1 MNGNPKL
8 TINRIKSFGIFITLG
23 LIVTIFS
30 GFMPAQAGKS
40 AVTVDQILGQMTLEE
55 KVGQIIMTD
64 FRKWNDQEVREINP
78 EIIQVTKDY
87 HLGGVVLFREN
98 IINFEQTVKFI
109 DDLQNAAD
117 LPLLIGIDQEG
128 GIVTRLPYATNMPGN
143 MALGAVA
150 SPRLT
155 YKVARAIGRELRA
168 LGINVNFA
176 PVLDVNNNPDNPV
189 IGVRSFGA
197 DPDSVAKMG
206 AAYIDGLH
214 RAGVAATAKHFP
226 GHGDTATDSH
236 LDLPTVPYSIE
247 RLRDLELKP
256 FQEAIRR
263 GVDLIMTA
271 HVTFPAI
278 DNTTVTSLKDGREI
292 NLPASLSPKVLT
304 GLIRDEMGFQGVII
318 TDAFRHM
325 KAIND
330 NFAADTA
337 ALMAFKAGADLILM
351 PEDLDQAYNAILR
364 EVKAGS
370 ISEERLNASVRRI
383 ITLKTRLGIMATD
396 RNAEV
401 RLRKAHKIIGSK
413 KHRSLEKAVSRRAVT
428 ILRNEENMLPF
439 QLQDGQNVLFLAPW
453 QDRLDLM
460 QRALEEILSSK
471 KITVNLKGMVY
482 ENQDAMDDV
491 AKQAVEEAD
500 YIVLATY
507 SFDRTTR
514 TPGCYW
520 GANYALAAVEYANER
535 KKPLAVMA
543 IRNPYD
549 ILFLP
554 RVKAFI
560 AVYGK
565 VDGPNIPA
573 GIDVI
578 FGRKKSRGKL
588 PVVVEALIEE

>member
-1 MNGNPKL
+1 MRKNPKPV
-8 TINRIKSFGIFITLG
+8 INRTKSFRIFI
-23 LIVTIFS
+23 IFS
-30 GFMPAQAGKS
+30 FVFILSGVFTPTQARKA

-55 KVGQIIMTD
+55 KVGQIMMTD
-64 FRKWNDQEVREINP
+64 FRKWNDREVKEINP
-78 EIIQVTKDY
+78 KIVQVIKDY
-87 HLGGVVLFREN
+87 HLGGVVLFRDN
-98 IINFEQTVKFI
+98 IINIEQTVKLI

-117 LPLLIGIDQEG
+117 LPLLIAIDQEG

-150 SPRLT
+150 SPRVT
-155 YKVARAIGRELRA
+155 YKVAKAIGRELRA

-189 IGVRSFGA
+189 IGVRSFGS

-206 AAYIDGLH
+206 AAYINGLH
-214 RAGVAATAKHFP
+214 SAGVAATAKHFP

-236 LDLPTVPYSIE
+236 LDLPAVPYGIE
-247 RLRDLELKP
+247 RLRGLELKP

-263 GVDLIMTA
+263 EVDLIMTA
-271 HVTFPAI
+271 HVTFPTI
-278 DNTTVTSLKDGREI
+278 DNTTVISIKDGQEI
-292 NLPASLSPKVLT
+292 NLPASLSPKVLN
-304 GLIRDEMGFQGVII
+304 GLIREEMGFQGVII
-318 TDAFRHM
+318 TDAFRQM

-330 NFAADTA
+330 NFASDTA

-370 ISEERLNASVRRI
+370 ISEDRLDASVRRI
-383 ITLKTRLGIMATD
+383 LTLKMRRGIMAAPD
-396 RNAEV
+396 QSAEERV
-401 RLRKAHKIIGSK
+401 EKAQKIIGSK
-413 KHRSLEKAVSRRAVT
+413 KHRLLEKAVSGRAVT
-428 ILRNEENMLPF
+428 LLCNEENILPF
-439 QLQDGQNVLFLAPW
+439 QLHNGQNVLFLAPW

-460 QRALEEILSSK
+460 QSALEQIVSAK
-471 KITVNLKGMVY
+471 KINVNLKGIVY
-482 ENQDAMDDV
+482 ENQDAPDGA
-491 AKQAVEEAD
+491 AKQAVEDAD

-507 SFDRTTR
+507 SSDRTTR
-514 TPGCYW
+514 TPGLYW
-520 GANYALAAVEYANER
+520 GANYALAAVRYANER

-549 ILFLP
+549 ILFLSGA
-554 RVKAFI
+554 KAFVAI
-560 AVYGK
+560 YGK

-578 FGRKKSRGKL
+578 FGRVKPGGKL
-588 PVVVEALIEE
+588 PVAICLY